1 MKDILIILS
10 LGLLIFGCKS
20 DKDDIPEHDNHSIKV
35 SITFSNTVN
44 LSSFDL
50 SVHHESLEQITA
62 HGTDSTPF
70 NYLIYFADITDH
82 PYTVNCKLE
91 PQYYDSVN
99 TNADIKLQLLIDDQE
114 VARNEM
120 LDMKHGDILELSYS
134 GE

>member
-35 SITFSNTVN
+35 SITVSNTVN

-50 SVHHESLEQITA
+50 SVHHDSLEQINA

-70 NYLIYFADITDH
+70 NYLIYIF
-82 PYTVNCKLE
+82 C
-91 PQYYDSVN
+91 
-99 TNADIKLQLLIDDQE
+99 
-114 VARNEM
+114 
-120 LDMKHGDILELSYS
+120 MKKHE
-134 GE
+134 

>member
-1 MKDILIILS
+1 MKNILIILS
-10 LGLLIFGCKS
+10 LTLLFFGCKS

-35 SITFSNTVN
+35 SVTFSNTVN

-50 SVHHESLEQITA
+50 SVHHDSLEQITA
-62 HGTDSTPF
+62 HGTASTPY

-99 TNADIKLQLLIDDQE
+99 TNADIELRLLIDDQE

-120 LDMKHGDILELSYS
+120 LDMKHGDTLELSYS

>member
-1 MKDILIILS
+1 MKNILIIFS
-10 LGLLIFGCKS
+10 LALLFFGCKS

-50 SVHHESLEQITA
+50 SVHDDSLEQITA
-62 HGTDSTPF
+62 HGTASTPY
-70 NYLIYFADITDH
+70 NYFIYFADITDH
-82 PYTVNCKLE
+82 PYTVTCKLE

-99 TNADIKLQLLIDDQE
+99 TNADIELRLLIDDQE
-114 VARNEM
+114 VARSEM
-120 LDMKHGDILELSYS
+120 FDMKHGDTLALSYS